1 MKYNAL
7 RQYIRMF
14 LENRDAH
21 VPDQLMSEPG
31 ESSKENKSKNKEKD
45 ETDEISEFCSA
56 GAGGVMGFSAPL
68 GMNKRKN
75 RRSFLDSSRRCL

>member
-1 MKYNAL
+1 MKYNQL

-21 VPDQLMSEPG
+21 VPDQLMSEPD
-31 ESSKENKSKNKEKD
+31 ESSKKDKSKNKEKD
-45 ETDEISEFCSA
+45 ESNEISEFCAA

-68 GMNKRKN
+68 GTN
-75 RRSFLDSSRRCL
+75 RRKIRR